1 MDQRSGIERLNAVP
15 PDEIKQQFLNCCGS
29 QNWAR
34 QMTQKR
40 PFASLEQLLK
50 TADDAWWSL
59 DQADWLEA
67 FSSHP
72 KIGERK
78 AATHVGAAAQ
88 HWSEQEQS
96 SVASAA
102 ADTREELADLNKA
115 YERKFGY
122 IYIVCASGKS
132 SEEMLAILKGRIDNA
147 PSEELRIAAA
157 QQAQITKLRLQKLV
171 EQ

>member
-1 MDQRSGIERLNAVP
+1 MR
-15 PDEIKQQFLNCCGS
+15 
-29 QNWAR
+29 
-34 QMTQKR
+34 QKR
-40 PFASLEQLLK
+40 PFANVEELLK
-50 TADDAWWSL
+50 TADDIWWSL
-59 DQADWLEA
+59 NQADWVEA

-78 AATHVGAAAQ
+78 SATHVGAAAQ
-88 HWSEQEQS
+88 RWSEQEQS
-96 SVASAA
+96 SAASAKS
-102 ADTREELADLNKA
+102 DTREELADLNKT

-157 QQAQITKLRLQKLV
+157 EQAQITKLRLQKLV

>member
-1 MDQRSGIERLNAVP
+1 MDRGIERLNALP
-15 PDEIKQQFLNCCGS
+15 HDEIKQQFLNCCGS
-29 QNWAR
+29 QNWAQR
-34 QMTQKR
+34 MRQKR
-40 PFASLEQLLK
+40 PFANVEELLK
-50 TADDAWWSL
+50 TADDIWWSL
-59 DQADWLEA
+59 NQADWVEA

-78 AATHVGAAAQ
+78 SATHVGAAAQ
-88 HWSEQEQS
+88 RWSEQEQS
-96 SVASAA
+96 SAASAKS
-102 ADTREELADLNKA
+102 DTREELADLNKT

-157 QQAQITKLRLQKLV
+157 EQAQITKLRLQKLV

>member
-1 MDQRSGIERLNAVP
+1 
-15 PDEIKQQFLNCCGS
+15 
-29 QNWAR
+29 
-34 QMTQKR
+34 MTQKR
-40 PFASLEQLLK
+40 PFANVEELLK
-50 TADDAWWSL
+50 TADDIWWSL
-59 DQADWLEA
+59 NQADWVEA

-78 AATHVGAAAQ
+78 SATHVGAAAQ
-88 HWSEQEQS
+88 RWSEQEQS
-96 SVASAA
+96 SAASAKS
-102 ADTREELADLNKA
+102 DTREELADLNKT

-157 QQAQITKLRLQKLV
+157 EQAQITKLRLQKLV